1 MGFKR
6 ERHPFVFS
14 PEMIYI
20 ISNTDDTPPPTTTST
35 ANTTNSANSN
45 SSGSGNN
52 NTALQYAGFESIC
65 IQAHAILRKHS
76 DTLLVMCILMLPAGL
91 PELTKREDIIYVRD
105 MLMLNSNDKVISYR
119 LRDELKGAVSSLS
132 RQVDNWIHNWIHK
145 N

>member
-20 ISNTDDTPPPTTTST
+20 ISNTDDTPPPPTNSNNSNNTTT
-35 ANTTNSANSN
+35 ATNNSN
-45 SSGSGNN
+45 NN
-52 NTALQYAGFESIC
+52 NTTLQYAGFESFC

-91 PELTKREDIIYVRD
+91 PELTKRDDIIYVRD

>member
-1 MGFKR
+1 
-6 ERHPFVFS
+6 
-14 PEMIYI
+14 MIYI
-20 ISNTDDTPPPTTTST
+20 ISNTEDTPPPTTTTTTTTTTST
-35 ANTTNSANSN
+35 SNNSN
-45 SSGSGNN
+45 M
-52 NTALQYAGFESIC
+52 TLQYAGFESLC

-119 LRDELKGAVSSLS
+119 LREELKGAVSSLS